1 MQDVVNMLNVLEC
14 NVEEEEKVTKELLIQ
29 RFSNLKKENKK
40 LKERTVEIQMRMEQ
54 LREQEREELNKMTT
68 IEYNKQKEIIALQNQ
83 IEMLHE

>member
-40 LKERTVEIQMRMEQ
+40 LKERTAEIQMRMEQ
-54 LREQEREELNKMTT
+54 LREQEREEFNKMTT

-83 IEMLHE
+83 IEMLHD